1 MLFERRRAN
10 RDRRQGGRVAA
21 VFAVRNTVGSH
32 LQLGQAEDVGPS
44 GMTLRRPRN
53 LPVQPET
60 PLSLT
65 FDLPGVGR
73 IDAAGLVVS
82 DRRYGPFR
90 RTGVRFI
97 RIDPAHAALLSD
109 FCTRR
114 S

>member
-10 RDRRQGGRVAA
+10 RDRRQVGRVAA
-21 VFAVRNTVGSH
+21 VFAVRNTVGSE
-32 LQLGQAEDVGPS
+32 LQMGQAEDVGPT
-44 GMTLRRPRN
+44 GITLRRPRN

-73 IDAAGLVVS
+73 IDASGLVVS

-90 RTGVRFI
+90 RTGVRFVNI
-97 RIDPAHAALLSD
+97 APEHVALLSE